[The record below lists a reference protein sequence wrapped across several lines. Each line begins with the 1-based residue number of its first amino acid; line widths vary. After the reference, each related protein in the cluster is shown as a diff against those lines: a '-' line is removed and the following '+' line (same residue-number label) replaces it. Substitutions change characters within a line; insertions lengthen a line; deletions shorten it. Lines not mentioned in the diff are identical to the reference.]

1 MNPYDDSE
9 DQEIEELAEDFHRSV
24 INGQQ
29 KFFDSLDLQD
39 IISYYLEHD
48 LKISKIAIDQGMS
61 TFPQEPYFHLL
72 NAKYYALRFDFNT
85 AENILDNVSK
95 NFEPFPELYLEQVLL
110 AHACNKKIN
119 AEELLIKSLDLDD
132 TIPET
137 HLLLSIEYVNNHR
150 IPEAVEHALRAIK
163 LDGTIAEDL
172 KTLVLDFSLTKE
184 DKYENLIEFFTAMTD
199 ELPLS
204 SNMWCGLGLANL
216 NAEKFEQA
224 IEAFQFQTSI
234 DEKDPFAYVNLGEA
248 YFALNDYESAAENFK
263 TANEKCDQFQFNVQ
277 IGRCLVKMGRHDEA
291 LQYFIN
297 ANELDPFFLMKYT
310 EIVKTFKDLGKIDE
324 ARTFLRLHVSE
335 CPNEDK
341 ALEELLGLLDPEK
354 DMDEMLEICDK
365 LRDSYEEVID
375 FLDFITRFC
384 YINDYPDF
392 GLYFI
397 NQYFDDDFVTESIG
411 YFAAALYLKKGLIA
425 EGVQHLENALLISKD
440 RFFYDFMSIDP
451 ALSEIPEVAN
461 LLAEHGFSKNNE
473 NHLPFFN

>member
-9 DQEIEELAEDFHRSV
+9 DQEIEELAEDFQRSV
-24 INGQQ
+24 INGQH

-48 LKISKIAIDQGMS
+48 LKLSKIAIDQGMS

-85 AENILDNVSK
+85 AENILANVAK

-119 AEELLIKSLDLDD
+119 AEELLLKSLALDD
-132 TIPET
+132 SIPET
-137 HLLLSIEYVNNHR
+137 HLLLSIEYVNEHR
-150 IPEAVEHALRAIK
+150 IQEAVEQALRAIK

-172 KTLVLDFSLTKE
+172 KTLVLDFSLAKE
-184 DKYENLIEFFTAMTD
+184 DKFECLIEFFTAMTD

-216 NAEKFEQA
+216 NAEKYEQA

-248 YFALNDYESAAENFK
+248 YFALSDYESAAENFK
-263 TANEKCDQFQFNVQ
+263 NANEKCDQFQFNVQ

-297 ANELDPFFLMKYT
+297 ATELDPFYLMRYT

-324 ARTFLRLHVSE
+324 ARAFLRLHISE
-335 CPNEDK
+335 CPNDDK

-354 DMDEMLEICDK
+354 DSDEMLELCDK
-365 LRDSYEEVID
+365 IRDSYDNTFD
-375 FLDFITRFC
+375 FLDFITRFS

-392 GLYFI
+392 GLHFC
-397 NQYFDDDFVTESIG
+397 NQYFDDETVTDSIG
-411 YFAAALYLKKGLIA
+411 YFVAALYLKKGLIA
-425 EGVQHLENALLISKD
+425 EGVQHLENAILISKE
-440 RFFYDFMSIDP
+440 RFLFDFISIDP
-451 ALSEIPEVAN
+451 KLGEIHEVAD
-461 LLAEHGFSKNNE
+461 LLIEFGVSRNDE
-473 NHLPFFN
+473 NHFPFFN